1 MRYEDF
7 VGKILD
13 DRYRI
18 KSIIGHGGMAV
29 VFCAEDTVMN
39 RVVAIKV
46 LKTDSEDPE
55 KAILRFI
62 NESKAVAML
71 SHPNIVNIY
80 DVNVKD
86 EIKYIVME
94 YVEGTTLKEYLAKVG
109 RINWKEALHYTE
121 QILRGLAQ
129 AHERGVVHRDVKPQ
143 NILLLKDGT
152 IKVTDF
158 GIAKVHKNDTITDG
172 ESAIGTVHYI
182 SPEQAEGK
190 DVTSASDIYSVGVML
205 YEMVT
210 GKLPFNAESLVSV
223 ALMHITDEAALP
235 KDIVPSLPD
244 GLQFIILQAMAK
256 DPDMRFES
264 CDEMISYIEE
274 LLQNP
279 DVIFAPLQ
287 AVSERKAEAK
297 NDEGAK
303 APGSSGDVTM
313 GKKDK
318 KIKTKRKHNA
328 MLPVILGVFSAFV
341 IVLAF
346 GLFNVGK
353 TIWSVTFGKQSEAAA
368 EGEMVTVENLV
379 GRELT
384 DELANEL
391 YQKGYRIIR
400 KEVFS
405 DVHAEGFIT
414 SQSHAEGAHMRY
426 GFDIVLYIS
435 KGEQKIILEDY
446 VGTDSREAIRVLRS
460 AGLAVKIKQEYNDFI
475 AEGIVIK
482 VNRKVGDELFP
493 GDEITLTVSLGPK
506 ITEEIVPDIV
516 GIPLDS
522 AKQTIEE
529 FGFVVGNI
537 KEVTTNDI
545 SLDGTVKSQSLKADT
560 SQPLESKINI
570 EVYVYKEP
578 EPEPEPEPIVP
589 PTDGDTQ
596 TGTENTDNTEN

>member
-18 KSIIGHGGMAV
+18 KSVVGHGGMAV

-46 LKTDSEDPE
+46 LKTDSDDPE
-55 KAILRFI
+55 KAIQRFI

-94 YVEGTTLKEYLAKVG
+94 YVEGTTLKEYLGKVE

-158 GIAKVHKNDTITDG
+158 GIAKVHKSDTITDG

-210 GKLPFNAESLVSV
+210 GKLPFNADSLVSV

-244 GLQFIILQAMAK
+244 GLQFIILQAMSK
-256 DPDMRFES
+256 STDTRFES
-264 CDEMISYIEE
+264 CDEMIRYIEE

-279 DVIFAPLQ
+279 DVIFAPLPSLAARRALTKSDSSSQ
-287 AVSERKAEAK
+287 SQTPANE
-297 NDEGAK
+297 N
-303 APGSSGDVTM
+303 APR
-313 GKKDK
+313 KKDG
-318 KIKTKRKHNA
+318 KIKTKRKHNT
-328 MLPVILGVFSAFV
+328 MLPIVLGVFFAFLV
-341 IVLAF
+341 VGAF
-346 GLFNVGK
+346 GAFNLGK
-353 TIWSVTFGKQSEAAA
+353 TIWSVTFGKQSETVA
-368 EGEMVTVENLV
+368 EGEMVTVENLI
-379 GRELT
+379 GKELT
-384 DELANEL
+384 EELANEL
-391 YQKGYRIIR
+391 YQKGYRIVR
-400 KEVFS
+400 KEIFS

-414 SQSHAEGAHMRY
+414 NQSPTEGAHMRY
-426 GFDIVLYIS
+426 GFNIVLYIS
-435 KGEQKIILEDY
+435 KGEQKIVLEDFAMS
-446 VGTDSREAIRVLRS
+446 DSREAMRILRS
-460 AGLAVKIKQEYNDFI
+460 AGLAVEIKQENDDFI

-482 VNRKVGDELFP
+482 MDRKVGDVLYP
-493 GDEITLTVSLGPK
+493 GDKITLYVSLGPK
-506 ITEEIVPDIV
+506 ITEEIVPEV
-516 GIPLDS
+516 TGIPLES
-522 AKQTIEE
+522 AKETIEE
-529 FGFVVGNI
+529 FGFKVGNI
-537 KEVTTNDI
+537 KEVSTTDRN
-545 SLDGTVKSQSLKADT
+545 LDGTVKSQSLKAET
-560 SQPLESKINI
+560 SQPLESEIDL

-578 EPEPEPEPIVP
+578 EPEPTP
-589 PTDGDTQ
+589 PPATEGGENNE
-596 TGTENTDNTEN
+596 TGENT

>member
-13 DRYRI
+13 GRYKIR
-18 KSIIGHGGMAV
+18 SVVGHGGMAV

-46 LKTDSEDPE
+46 LKTDSDDPE
-55 KAILRFI
+55 KAIQRFI

-94 YVEGTTLKEYLAKVG
+94 YVEGTTLKEYLSKVE

-158 GIAKVHKNDTITDG
+158 GIAKVHKSDTITDG

-210 GKLPFNAESLVSV
+210 GKLPFNADSLVSV

-256 DPDMRFES
+256 NTESRFDS

-279 DVIFAPLQ
+279 DVIFAPL
-287 AVSERKAEAK
+287 APLAARRAAAK
-297 NDEGAK
+297 PENAGDAQGATGET
-303 APGSSGDVTM
+303 AH
-313 GKKDK
+313 GKKDS
-318 KIKTKRKHNA
+318 KIKTKKKHNT
-328 MLPVILGVFSAFV
+328 MLPVVLGVFAAFLV
-341 IVLAF
+341 VGAF
-346 GLFNVGK
+346 GLFNLGK
-353 TIWSVTFGKQSEAAA
+353 TIWSVTFGKQSETVD
-368 EGEMVTVENLV
+368 ESEMVTVENLI

-391 YQKGYRIIR
+391 YQKGYRIVR

-405 DVHAEGFIT
+405 DLHSEGFIT
-414 SQSHAEGAHMRY
+414 NQNPTEGAHRRY
-426 GFDIVLYIS
+426 GFDIVLYVS
-435 KGEQKIILEDY
+435 KGEQKIILDDFKMS
-446 VGTDSREAIRVLRS
+446 DSREAMRILRS
-460 AGLAVKIKQEYNDFI
+460 AGLAVKIKQVYDDLI

-482 VNRKVGDELFP
+482 MDREVGEELFP
-493 GDEITLTVSLGPK
+493 GDEITLYVSLGPE
-506 ITEEIVPDIV
+506 ITEEIVPELTS
-516 GIPLDS
+516 IPLES
-522 AKQTIEE
+522 AKETIEE
-529 FGFVVGNI
+529 FGFKLGKV
-537 KEVTTNDI
+537 KEVATDDK
-545 SLDGTVKSQSLKADT
+545 SLDGTVKSQSLKAHT
-560 SQPLESKINI
+560 SQPLESEIDL
-570 EVYVYKEP
+570 EVYVYKEAEPDP
-578 EPEPEPEPIVP
+578 EPAP
-589 PTDGDTQ
+589 PSTDGSEN
-596 TGTENTDNTEN
+596 TENTEN

>member
-13 DRYRI
+13 DRYKI
-18 KSIIGHGGMAV
+18 KSVVGHGGMAV

-46 LKTDSEDPE
+46 LKTDSDDPE
-55 KAILRFI
+55 KAIQRFI

-94 YVEGTTLKEYLAKVG
+94 YVEGTTLKEYLGEVE

-158 GIAKVHKNDTITDG
+158 GIAKVHKSDTITDG

-210 GKLPFNAESLVSV
+210 GRLPFNADSLVSV

-244 GLQFIILQAMAK
+244 GLQFIILQSMSK
-256 DPDMRFES
+256 NVDTRFES
-264 CDEMISYIEE
+264 CDEMIRYIEE

-279 DVIFAPLQ
+279 DVIFAPLPSLAARRALAKTDSSQ
-287 AVSERKAEAK
+287 TKPQSNEKA
-297 NDEGAK
+297 
-303 APGSSGDVTM
+303 S
-313 GKKDK
+313 GKKDR
-318 KIKTKRKHNA
+318 KIKTKKKHNT
-328 MLPVILGVFSAFV
+328 MLPVVLGVF
-341 IVLAF
+341 LAF
-346 GLFNVGK
+346 LVVGAFGAFNLGK
-353 TIWSVTFGKQSEAAA
+353 TIWSVTFGKQSETVT
-368 EGEMVTVENLV
+368 EGEMVTVENLI
-379 GRELT
+379 GKELT

-391 YQKGYRIIR
+391 YEKGYRIVR
-400 KEVFS
+400 KEEFS
-405 DVHAEGFIT
+405 SEHAEGFIT
-414 SQSHAEGAHMRY
+414 NQNPSEGAHRRY
-426 GFDIVLYIS
+426 GFNIVLYIS
-435 KGEQKIILEDY
+435 KGEQKITLDEFAM
-446 VGTDSREAIRVLRS
+446 TDSREAMRILRS
-460 AGLAVKIKQEYNDFI
+460 AGLAVEVKQEYDDLVP
-475 AEGIVIK
+475 EGIVIK
-482 VNRKVGDELFP
+482 MSRKVGDILYP
-493 GDEITLTVSLGPK
+493 GDKITLYVSLGPK
-506 ITEEIVPDIV
+506 ITQEIVPDLT
-516 GIPLDS
+516 GIPLES
-522 AKQTIEE
+522 AKETIEE
-529 FGFVVGNI
+529 FGFKVGNI
-537 KEVTTNDI
+537 KEAATTDK
-545 SLDGTVKSQSLKADT
+545 SLNGTVKWQSLEAES
-560 SQPLESKINI
+560 SQLLESVIDL

-578 EPEPEPEPIVP
+578 EPK
-589 PTDGDTQ
+589 PTTTPSTEGETN
-596 TGTENTDNTEN
+596 TETENTEN